1 MDLKVLLLTECLAAA
16 RMWTLEGLRP
26 IMDMHVRLEA
36 TLSGEDFLAAR
47 MQTVEELCTFLTI
60 VEGLM
65 EFPLLE
71 NS

>member
-1 MDLKVLLLTECLAAA
+1 MDPKVLLLTEGLAAA

-36 TLSGEDFLAAR
+36 NLTGENFLAAR
-47 MQTVEELCTFLTI
+47 MHTVEELCSMLTI
-60 VEGLM
+60 FVSLM

-71 NS
+71 ST